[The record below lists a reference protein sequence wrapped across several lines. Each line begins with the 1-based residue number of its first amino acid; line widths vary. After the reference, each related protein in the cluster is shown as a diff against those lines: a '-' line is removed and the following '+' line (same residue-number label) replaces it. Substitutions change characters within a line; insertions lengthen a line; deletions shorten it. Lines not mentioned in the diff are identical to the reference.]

1 MKNSAGLGM
10 VLAASLLASCGSGE
24 GEGGLTREEN
34 EGLNE
39 AANMVETLDVSP
51 DSMTVSEDNA
61 LGTGGEAAVND
72 SGGGEDA
79 TGNAA
84 VNAQ

>member
-1 MKNSAGLGM
+1 MKNSAGLGL

-51 DSMTVSEDNA
+51 DSMTVSEGND
-61 LGTGGEAAVND
+61 LGSGDDAAVND
-72 SGGGEDA
+72 SGGDEDA